1 MQEIWKKIIT
11 PDGIY
16 ENYQVSN
23 LGNIRSLNYNHTGK
37 EKILKQNENRYG
49 YMQVR
54 LCKNSETKNYTVHRL
69 VAMAFMPNVM
79 NYKCIDHR
87 DTNKHNNN
95 VLNLVWCTQKQNAN
109 NELSKKK
116 MSKSQKGKH
125 RTEETKKK
133 ISVANKGKTLSEET
147 KNKMS
152 ESHKGKYLSEETKK
166 KISVANKGK
175 TLSEEHKKK
184 MSEKVICIETGE
196 IFPSVNETSRELK
209 ISASNISQVCRGNR
223 KQAGKLTFRYLEQVL
238 FYN

>member
-133 ISVANKGKTLSEET
+133 ISVANKGKTLSEE
-147 KNKMS
+147 
-152 ESHKGKYLSEETKK
+152 
-166 KISVANKGK
+166 
-175 TLSEEHKKK
+175 HKKK

>member
-133 ISVANKGKTLSEET
+133 ISVAKKGKHRT
-147 KNKMS
+147 
-152 ESHKGKYLSEETKK
+152 EETKK